1 MMNVRFLNRSE
12 AEKAMGDWL
21 ANYPQQ
27 PEISGEYAVIRN
39 DLTLIYQSVRR
50 KSEDEN
56 VKSKE
61 YFIDANF
68 GMQLYCYLKKQDW
81 FSVRLAADDGFW
93 RYMSLKV
100 IPGVVGERWK
110 KDNEDHYWSKTNRI
124 WLKQI
129 WWYIYLSWKKDEET
143 TKRIIDS
150 PNCSTDTI
158 LNFVERT
165 GQSKG
170 TCVDAYRW
178 IAYFNSIIPAEVVS
192 AYNKKL
198 KNKNDTLFR
207 IIMRLNTAKM
217 FVVEPVLCIDG
228 YEGYAR
234 KLFIDAGIAPEY
246 LNY

>member
-1 MMNVRFLNRSE
+1 MMNVRFLNRGE
-12 AEKAMGDWL
+12 AEKAMGEWL

-27 PEISGEYAVIRN
+27 PEISEEYDVIRN
-39 DLTLIYQSVRR
+39 DLTLLFQSVMQ
-50 KSEDEN
+50 EAEN
-56 VKSKE
+56 ENIKSKE
-61 YFIDANF
+61 YFIDADF
-68 GMQLYCYLKKQDW
+68 GMKLYCYLKKQNW

-100 IPGVVGERWK
+100 IPEVVGKRWK

-143 TKRIIDS
+143 TKHIIES

-165 GQSKG
+165 GQNKG

-198 KNKNDTLFR
+198 KNKSDTLFR

-217 FVVEPVLCIDG
+217 FVVEPLLCMDG

-234 KLFIDAGIAPEY
+234 KLFVDAGIAPEY
-246 LNY
+246 LDY